1 MQAIRVKRNL
11 AQNMNRRFYRVVII
25 YVALVL
31 QSPGTPA
38 ATEDVNSPV
47 VITLGTQTVSRA
59 EFDQLFNVAVRLLVA
74 QQGLAFGDQKPDQL
88 AMLRQQYLNQRANE
102 MALVEEA
109 KRRNI
114 AVSDEDVREQFDD
127 FVARFSADTSTRAV
141 VDPTLLMQ
149 LLREKQQ
156 VALLSAQLLTEIEV
170 RPGEVVVMHHD
181 VEEQLAT
188 PEQTCLRHIVVADSE
203 AAGKL
208 RLELERGADFA
219 ELARNNSIDTGTA
232 ANGGELGCV
241 AKEHIVP
248 QSDFERAAFNSK
260 VGDLA
265 GPVSSDAG
273 YHLLVVYERKS
284 AHRPTLNEVYK
295 DLEKEI
301 RHERLPE
308 KLIQI
313 RDASGVVTWP
323 DRLVQ

>member
-1 MQAIRVKRNL
+1 
-11 AQNMNRRFYRVVII
+11 MNRP
-25 YVALVL
+25 YVRLFAVMAALVL
-31 QSPGTPA
+31 LTPGQS
-38 ATEDVNSPV
+38 ATAEDTTSPV
-47 VITLGTQTVSRA
+47 VIELGNQSVSLA
-59 EFDQLFNVAVRLLVA
+59 EFDQLFNVAIRLLA
-74 QQGLAFGDQKPDQL
+74 TQQGLAFGDQKPEQL

-102 MALVEEA
+102 MALIEEA
-109 KRRNI
+109 NRRNI
-114 AVSDEDVREQFDD
+114 DVSDEDMHDQFND
-127 FVARFSADTSTRAV
+127 FVSRFSADTSTRAV
-141 VDPTLLMQ
+141 VDQTVLRQ

-156 VALLSAQLLTEIEV
+156 VALLSAQLLKEIEV

-188 PEQTCLRHIVVADSE
+188 PEQACLRHIVVTDSE
-203 AAGKL
+203 TAGTL
-208 RLELERGADFA
+208 RRDLGQGADFA
-219 ELARNNSIDTGTA
+219 DMARSNSIDENSA
-232 ANGGELGCV
+232 ANGGDLGCV

-248 QSDFERAAFNSK
+248 QSDFERAVFNSK
-260 VGDLA
+260 VGNLA

-273 YHLLVVYERKS
+273 YHLLVVYARKS
-284 AHRPTLNEVYK
+284 ARTPTLNAVYN

>member
-1 MQAIRVKRNL
+1 
-11 AQNMNRRFYRVVII
+11 MNRP
-25 YVALVL
+25 YVRLFAVMAALVL
-31 QSPGTPA
+31 LTPGQS
-38 ATEDVNSPV
+38 ATAEDTTSPV
-47 VITLGTQTVSRA
+47 VIALGNQSVSLA
-59 EFDQLFNVAVRLLVA
+59 EFDQLFNVAIRLLA
-74 QQGLAFGDQKPDQL
+74 TQQGLAFGDQKPEQL

-102 MALVEEA
+102 MALIEEA
-109 KRRNI
+109 NRRNI
-114 AVSDEDVREQFDD
+114 DVSDADVYDQFSE
-127 FVARFSADTSTRAV
+127 FVSRFSADASTRAV
-141 VDPTLLMQ
+141 VDQTLLRQ

-156 VALLSAQLLTEIEV
+156 VTLLSAQLLKEIEV

-188 PEQTCLRHIVVADSE
+188 PEQACLRHIVVTDSE
-203 AAGKL
+203 TAVKL
-208 RLELERGADFA
+208 RRDLEQDADFA
-219 ELARNNSIDTGTA
+219 ELARNNSIDEASA
-232 ANGGELGCV
+232 ANGGDLGCV

-248 QSDFERAAFNSK
+248 QSDFERAVFNSK
-260 VGDLA
+260 VGILA

-273 YHLLVVYERKS
+273 YHLLVVYARKS
-284 AHRPTLNEVYK
+284 ARTPTLNAVYT

>member
-1 MQAIRVKRNL
+1 MQAKRID
-11 AQNMNRRFYRVVII
+11 AEDMNRLYYRVVII
-25 YVALVL
+25 YAVLVL
-31 QSPGTPA
+31 LPPGTRA
-38 ATEDVNSPV
+38 VAEDTSSPV
-47 VITLGTQTVSRA
+47 VIELGTQSVSRA

-74 QQGLAFGDQKPDQL
+74 QQGLAFGDQKPEQL
-88 AMLRQQYLNQRANE
+88 ALLRQQYLNQRANE
-102 MALVEEA
+102 MALIEEA

-114 AVSDEDVREQFDD
+114 VVRDEDVREQFDD
-127 FVARFSADTSTRAV
+127 FVARFSADSSTRAV
-141 VDPTLLMQ
+141 VDPTVLMQ
-149 LLREKQQ
+149 LMREKQQ
-156 VALLSAQLLTEIEV
+156 VALLSAQLLAEIEV

-188 PEQTCLRHIVVADSE
+188 PEQACLRHIVVGDSE
-203 AAGKL
+203 VAGKL

-219 ELARNNSIDTGTA
+219 ELAQNNSIDAGTA

-248 QSDFERAAFNSK
+248 QSDFERAVFNSK

-273 YHLLVVYERKS
+273 YHLLVVYDRKS
-284 AHRPTLNEVYK
+284 ARRPTLNEVYN
-295 DLEKEI
+295 DLENEI

-308 KLIQI
+308 KLVQI
-313 RDASGVVTWP
+313 RDASGVVIWP

>member
-1 MQAIRVKRNL
+1 
-11 AQNMNRRFYRVVII
+11 MNRP
-25 YVALVL
+25 YVRLFAVMAALVL
-31 QSPGTPA
+31 LTPGQS
-38 ATEDVNSPV
+38 ATAEDTTSPV
-47 VITLGTQTVSRA
+47 VIALGNQSVSLS
-59 EFDQLFNVAVRLLVA
+59 EFDQLFNVAIRLLA
-74 QQGLAFGDQKPDQL
+74 TQQGLAFGDQKPEQL

-102 MALVEEA
+102 MALIEEA
-109 KRRNI
+109 NRRNI
-114 AVSDEDVREQFDD
+114 DISDEDVHDQFNE
-127 FVARFSADTSTRAV
+127 FVSRFSADTSTRAV
-141 VDPTLLMQ
+141 VDQTLLRQ

-156 VALLSAQLLTEIEV
+156 VALLSAQLLKEIEV

-188 PEQTCLRHIVVADSE
+188 PEQACLRHIVVTDSE
-203 AAGKL
+203 TAGKL
-208 RLELERGADFA
+208 RRDLEQGADFA
-219 ELARNNSIDTGTA
+219 DMARSNSIDENSA
-232 ANGGELGCV
+232 ANDGDLGCV

-248 QSDFERAAFNSK
+248 QSDFERAVFNSK
-260 VGDLA
+260 VGVLV

-273 YHLLVVYERKS
+273 YHLLVVYDRKS
-284 AHRPTLNEVYK
+284 ARTPTLNEVYN